1 MFSPP
6 PAPRFVD
13 TVEAARILG
22 LSPRT
27 LEMQR
32 CQGRGPAYHKLGSRV
47 LYALDVLEAR
57 LSHGDHSTTVYA
69 DASVSRHPTLAE
81 ASQHAENRPV
91 RR

>member
-6 PAPRFVD
+6 PGPRFVD

-27 LEMQR
+27 LEKKR
-32 CQGRGPAYHKLGSRV
+32 CQGRGPAFHKLGSRV
-47 LYALDVLEAR
+47 LYALDELEAQ
-57 LSHGDHSTTVYA
+57 LSRGERSTTVYA
-69 DASVSRHPTLAE
+69 GASVSCHPTLA
-81 ASQHAENRPV
+81 ALPHRAENRPV

>member
-1 MFSPP
+1 MFNPP

-13 TVEAARILG
+13 TAEAARILG

-27 LEMQR
+27 LEKQR

-47 LYALDVLEAR
+47 LYALVELEAVLAQR
-57 LSHGDHSTTVYA
+57 EPATTTYA
-69 DASVSRHPTLAE
+69 DASISGHATSIAASRSVATG
-81 ASQHAENRPV
+81 PV

>member
-6 PAPRFVD
+6 PGPRFVD

-27 LEMQR
+27 LEKQR
-32 CQGRGPAYHKLGSRV
+32 CQGRGPAYHKLSNRV
-47 LYALDVLEAR
+47 LYAIDELEAQPSR
-57 LSHGDHSTTVYA
+57 GARSTTVYA
-69 DASVSRHPTLAE
+69 NASVSCHHTLA
-81 ASQHAENRPV
+81 AMSQRAENRAV

>member
-6 PAPRFVD
+6 PGPRFVD
-13 TVEAARILG
+13 TFEAARILG

-27 LEMQR
+27 LEKQR

-47 LYALDVLEAR
+47 LYALDELETQ
-57 LSHGDHSTTVYA
+57 LSRGDRSTTVYA
-69 DASVSRHPTLAE
+69 DASVSHHPTVAAL
-81 ASQHAENRPV
+81 SQHTPNRPV